1 MPATPEPKTDTQTDP
16 STQTDPNTQTDPSIG
31 ITPFDIPS
39 REVTREITIDA
50 PVEDVWEAVSTEE
63 GRERWLEQDPERE
76 LVVEES
82 VAPEH
87 ITWWWWRE
95 DEPARRV
102 DVDIAAVPAGTRV
115 TVTET
120 EPMIFP
126 LAQFASMAAHL
137 AADPA
142 GHPAA
147 DPAPHPAADLVL
159 V

>member
-1 MPATPEPKTDTQTDP
+1 MPAAPEPKTDSSTSTD
-16 STQTDPNTQTDPSIG
+16 TDTNTDLGTHIDT
-31 ITPFDIPS
+31 TPFDAPS

-50 PVEDVWEAVSTEE
+50 PVEDVWEAVSTDE

-87 ITWWWWRE
+87 ISWWWWRE

-126 LAQFASMAAHL
+126 LAQLASMAAHPAAEL
-137 AADPA
+137 AA
-142 GHPAA
+142 HPAA
-147 DPAPHPAADLVL
+147 ELAAHPAAELVL

>member
-1 MPATPEPKTDTQTDP
+1 MPAAPEPNIDT
-16 STQTDPNTQTDPSIG
+16 
-31 ITPFDIPS
+31 TPFDAPS
-39 REVTREITIDA
+39 VTREITIDA
-50 PVEDVWEAVSTEE
+50 PVEDVWEAVSTDE

-87 ITWWWWRE
+87 ITWWWWRD

-126 LAQFASMAAHL
+126 LAQLASTAAQLASTTAQLASMAAH
-137 AADPA
+137 
-142 GHPAA
+142 PAA
-147 DPAPHPAADLVL
+147 ELVL